1 MSDSKDNIFQK
12 QGSLESFLLK
22 VFSEKRLLELLA
34 VLIELKIKDPDELRK
49 MSFNWKYN
57 LSREKVLVIEKVA
70 RGEKREV
77 MAEEFHVDK
86 KTIARWLKNSM
97 EKLNVTCKEQLI
109 SLAGRYGIGQKGKN

>member
-49 MSFNWKYN
+49 MSFNWKHN
-57 LSREKVLVIEKVA
+57 LCKEKVLVIEKVA
-70 RGEKREV
+70 RGEKREAV
-77 MAEEFHVDK
+77 HNE
-86 KTIARWLKNSM
+86 R
-97 EKLNVTCKEQLI
+97 
-109 SLAGRYGIGQKGKN
+109 SLW